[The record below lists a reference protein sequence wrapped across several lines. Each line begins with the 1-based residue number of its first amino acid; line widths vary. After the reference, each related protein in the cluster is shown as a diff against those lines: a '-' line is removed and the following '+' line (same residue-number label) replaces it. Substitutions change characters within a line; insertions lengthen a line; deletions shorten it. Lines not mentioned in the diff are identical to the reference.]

1 MAGTRFWRVLNAV
14 IVIHKPTYTQ
24 RLELMLQSFFFFLMF
39 FFIWLH
45 QVLVSVPGLFVVVMC
60 LSLVVAWTPECPGLV
75 APQHVGS

>member
-1 MAGTRFWRVLNAV
+1 MEGLECCDSNTHTHIHTEAGVDAAV
-14 IVIHKPTYTQ
+14 
-24 RLELMLQSFFFFLMF
+24 FFFFLMF